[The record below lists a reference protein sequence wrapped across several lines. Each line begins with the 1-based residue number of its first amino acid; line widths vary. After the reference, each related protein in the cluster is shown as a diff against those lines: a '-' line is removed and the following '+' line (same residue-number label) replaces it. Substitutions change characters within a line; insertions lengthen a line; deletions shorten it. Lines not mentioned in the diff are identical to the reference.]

1 MALNQSNIIKRSSNL
16 FFFGGEGGVWGG
28 YIRYI
33 LSPKQ
38 ESTSTDDST
47 DDSNSSTLLPIFHVN
62 AVLSSAFKYSIISS
76 YYPSLNNGE

>member
-1 MALNQSNIIKRSSNL
+1 MALNQSNIIKDHPTL
-16 FFFGGEGGVWGG
+16 FFFFWGGGG

-47 DDSNSSTLLPIFHVN
+47 DNSNSSTLLPIFHGN
-62 AVLSSAFKYSIISS
+62 AVLSSAFKYSIIS
-76 YYPSLNNGE
+76 YYPFLNNGE

>member
-16 FFFGGEGGVWGG
+16 FFFGGG

-47 DDSNSSTLLPIFHVN
+47 DYSNSSTLLPIFHVN

>member
-16 FFFGGEGGVWGG
+16 FFGWGGVGGWGG